1 MRKKSVET
9 YVIEGKV
16 VMSKGVVRD
25 RNRKG
30 EEVRE
35 QMNRKTDSDKAME
48 CHGVLGG
55 DAAFDDVNGGIE
67 CDEVYHE
74 GSDVARGAGLDEL
87 HVDQCVG
94 DSNIG
99 IRFGSGSGYNMCDNG
114 TQREDVTKMTNG
126 DGVVT
131 PRVGSVYS
139 SWEEVERMFK
149 VYGKKKGFGVIRGQ
163 SAYYGGTKKKRA
175 MTMRCDSYGC
185 PDMKLKSDEKKRK
198 KNMEVGGCSGEE
210 LKFRRRRKEQLW
222 EIRKVSLDHIG
233 HKPEPGQAKLVK
245 QYRMEHF
252 TASMRS
258 RVLNDI
264 DAGVLYAELKE
275 ELLEVVYD
283 SFTKE
288 EFDSRWEEVTSDCGI
303 VNDEWLSG
311 LFVERRSVLGRNED
325 YAVGSI
331 NSFFDKIVTR
341 QTRLCEFG
349 EKYVAAVERR
359 ITQEKEA
366 DDKGHKYT
374 RNLLTGIPL
383 EKYFQRMYTDAK
395 FRAFQRE
402 CERLIYCY
410 VKEEIPKGDH
420 IYSYV
425 IEDRV
430 WKTRKG
436 VCYHDPTKTERTKR
450 FDKMNVV
457 FDALAFEHV
466 AVNAHVTLS

>member
-1 MRKKSVET
+1 
-9 YVIEGKV
+9 
-16 VMSKGVVRD
+16 
-25 RNRKG
+25 
-30 EEVRE
+30 
-35 QMNRKTDSDKAME
+35 
-48 CHGVLGG
+48 
-55 DAAFDDVNGGIE
+55 
-67 CDEVYHE
+67 
-74 GSDVARGAGLDEL
+74 
-87 HVDQCVG
+87 
-94 DSNIG
+94 
-99 IRFGSGSGYNMCDNG
+99 
-114 TQREDVTKMTNG
+114 MTNG

-139 SWEEVERMFK
+139 SWEEVEKMFK

-175 MTMRCDSYGC
+175 MTMRCECYGC
-185 PDMKLKSDEKKRK
+185 PDMKLKSDEKKRQ

-210 LKFRRRRKEQLW
+210 LKFRRRRKSKKCSCPVRVYASLNREQLW
-222 EIRKVSLDHIG
+222 EIRKVTLEHIG

-275 ELLEVVYD
+275 ELLEFVYD
-283 SFTKE
+283 NFTKE
-288 EFDSRWEEVTSDCGI
+288 EFDGRWEEVTSYYGI

-311 LFVERRSVLGRNED
+311 LFVERRSVLDRNED
-325 YAVGSI
+325 YVVGSI
-331 NSFFDKIVTR
+331 NSFFDKFVTR

-425 IEDRV
+425 IEDHV
-430 WKTRKG
+430 WKTGKGGIHEYLTPKRRLYNSEHNIVDKEIRCSCKMFETHGILCRHVIRVMDMNLYEEPPEKYVLRRWRKDIRRKHAVVE

-450 FDKMNVV
+450 FDKMN
-457 FDALAFEHV
+457 AF
-466 AVNAHVTLS
+466 LMR